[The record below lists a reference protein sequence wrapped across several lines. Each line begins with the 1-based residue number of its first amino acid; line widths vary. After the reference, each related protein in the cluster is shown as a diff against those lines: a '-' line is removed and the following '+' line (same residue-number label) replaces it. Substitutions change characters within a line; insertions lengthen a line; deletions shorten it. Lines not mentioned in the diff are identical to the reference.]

1 MERFPREALYVYESV
16 KMEMNYLNTNEEKSE
31 DPSEYSNVMLMRGEY
46 IYMLFS
52 YYLFE
57 ELRHSN

>member
-1 MERFPREALYVYESV
+1 MYESV